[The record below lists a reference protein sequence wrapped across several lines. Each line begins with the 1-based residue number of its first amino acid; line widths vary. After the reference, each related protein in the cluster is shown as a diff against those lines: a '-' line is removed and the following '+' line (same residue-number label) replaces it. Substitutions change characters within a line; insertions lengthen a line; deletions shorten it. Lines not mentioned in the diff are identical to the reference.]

1 METTNFTNITQLLD
15 YKNLWEQCTPIP
27 LKVHAKQIF
36 ESYQRW
42 YYSRSKTLQETLNR
56 TLARGYSNNTLNAY
70 FLLFALCRQV
80 SNYKNLSIY
89 SNYKYILAEEST
101 NLNETNIQNVLNIPH
116 SANTNTFY
124 ISLNYIPKGKS
135 YIRKILD
142 ANTTHERLTQIETYC
157 ISNPSHFVRIY
168 RNFQNTGANVI
179 TVITDEIHPN
189 LISNLFVMLPH
200 LMEIKPTENNTLITD
215 ILELFEVL
223 YKVMLNQIKYNAELT
238 NIITPILTKITNKI
252 DFTTNQ
258 LNTFVTNLT
267 NLKNTQITSHTQ
279 GLLSDT
285 RREIERLES
294 SLIQKYAQKTTYEK
308 QLIAFKTLTKAD
320 TQPLID
326 TIKNTPG
333 ISIINASD
341 DALTLSIVAPLQFF
355 ESNDFAAYEA
365 NTDSNYNR
373 NYKDHPI
380 LRSILHKIFITKE
393 YQILVEG
400 VIRLRLNNVYNDTPL
415 HLEAS
420 RNSDDYSQLANPHL
434 HYYDC
439 WHAAKT
445 AIHKHINNSDF
456 TLAIMQMVAAVQ
468 TINVAEPQSFISH
481 FLSDFKETSWQNK
494 IHLLVKT
501 PSGKETVTFAEL
513 YKREAQ
519 LLKETQ
525 PTQQTTKPA
534 YTQIEIPNDDD
545 DDDDGEDA
553 YYDDDDDDDEDF
565 EDGFEDDDDDDDDDE
580 DLTF

>member
-1 METTNFTNITQLLD
+1 METTNYTSITQLLND
-15 YKNLWEQCTPIP
+15 KNFWEVCTPIP
-27 LKVHAKQIF
+27 LKAHTKQIF

-42 YYSRSKTLQETLNR
+42 YHSRSRTLQEALNKTLS
-56 TLARGYSNNTLNAY
+56 RGYNNLLNAY

-80 SNYKNLSIY
+80 SNYKGLSIY
-89 SNYKYILAEEST
+89 PNYYCISAEEST
-101 NLNETNIQNVLNIPH
+101 NLNETNVQRVLNIPT
-116 SANTNTFY
+116 AARPNVFY

-157 ISNPSHFVRIY
+157 ISAPSHFIRIY

-189 LISNLFVMLPH
+189 LITNLFVMLPH
-200 LMEIKPTENNTLITD
+200 LMGITPTEDNTLIPH
-215 ILELFEVL
+215 ILEFFEVL
-223 YKVMLNQIKYNAELT
+223 YKVMLNQVEYNAELT
-238 NIITPILTKITNKI
+238 ATITPLLTKITNEI
-252 DFTTNQ
+252 DFTNNQ
-258 LNTFVTNLT
+258 LSTFVDNLA
-267 NLKNTQITSHTQ
+267 NLKNTQMTSRTQ

-320 TQPLID
+320 VQPFID

-333 ISIINASD
+333 INIVSASD
-341 DALTLSIVAPLQFF
+341 NELILSIVAPLQFF
-355 ESNDFAAYEA
+355 ESSDFAAYEA

-373 NYKDHPI
+373 SYKDHPV
-380 LRSILHKIFITKE
+380 LRNILHKIFITKE
-393 YQILVEG
+393 YQLLVEG
-400 VIRLRLNNVYNDTPL
+400 VIRLRLNNVYNDTPIT
-415 HLEAS
+415 LEAS
-420 RNSDDYSQLANPHL
+420 RNRADYSQLANPHL

-445 AIHKHINNSDF
+445 AIHKHINNGDF

-481 FLSDFKETSWQNK
+481 LLPDFKETFWQNK
-494 IHLLVKT
+494 THILVKT
-501 PSGKETVTFAEL
+501 PEGKETVPYVEL
-513 YKREAQ
+513 FKREAQ

-525 PTQQTTKPA
+525 PAQQTTKPA

-545 DDDDGEDA
+545 DDDDDEED
-553 YYDDDDDDDEDF
+553 EL
-565 EDGFEDDDDDDDDDE
+565 GF
-580 DLTF
+580 

>member
-1 METTNFTNITQLLD
+1 METTNHTSITQLLND
-15 YKNLWEQCTPIP
+15 KNFWEVCTPIP
-27 LKVHAKQIF
+27 LKAHTKQIF

-42 YYSRSKTLQETLNR
+42 YHSRSRTLQEALNKTLS
-56 TLARGYSNNTLNAY
+56 RGYNNLLNAY

-80 SNYKNLSIY
+80 SNYKGLSIY
-89 SNYKYILAEEST
+89 PNYYCISAEEST
-101 NLNETNIQNVLNIPH
+101 NLNETNVQRVLNIPT
-116 SANTNTFY
+116 AARPNIFY

-157 ISNPSHFVRIY
+157 ISAPSHFIRIY

-179 TVITDEIHPN
+179 TVITDEMHPN

-200 LMEIKPTENNTLITD
+200 LMGITSTENNTLTTN
-215 ILELFEVL
+215 ILKFFEML
-223 YKVMLNQIKYNAELT
+223 YKVMLNQIEYSAELT
-238 NIITPILTKITNKI
+238 STIKPILTEITNEI
-252 DFTTNQ
+252 DFTTSQ
-258 LNTFVTNLT
+258 LNTFITNLT

-279 GLLSDT
+279 NLLNDA

-294 SLIQKYAQKTTYEK
+294 SLIQKYAQKTNYEK
-308 QLIAFKTLTKAD
+308 QLIAYKTLTQTD
-320 TQPLID
+320 VQPLID

-341 DALTLSIVAPLQFF
+341 DTLTLSIVAPLQFF
-355 ESNDFAAYEA
+355 ESSDFAAYEA

-380 LRSILHKIFITKE
+380 LRNILHKIFITKE

-400 VIRLRLNNVYNDTPL
+400 VIKLRLNHAYNDTPVC
-415 HLEAS
+415 LEAS
-420 RNSDDYSQLANPHL
+420 RNRDDYTQFANPHL

-445 AIHKHINNSDF
+445 AIHKYINNGDF

-468 TINVAEPQSFISH
+468 NINVAEPQSFISH
-481 FLSDFKETSWQNK
+481 FLPDFKEPFWQNK
-494 IHLLVKT
+494 MHLLVKT
-501 PSGKETVTFAEL
+501 PSGKETTTFADV
-513 YKREAQ
+513 YAHEAQ

-534 YTQIEIPNDDD
+534 YTQIEVP

-553 YYDDDDDDDEDF
+553 YYDDDDDD
-565 EDGFEDDDDDDDDDE
+565 E